1 MNHVTHRVGHM
12 VVMHSGEVPLMV
24 LSMGDGDM
32 SLMQSQMSWR
42 RDVIV
47 GFEE

>member
-1 MNHVTHRVGHM
+1 MNHVTHRVGHL
-12 VVMHSGEVPLMV
+12 VAMHIGGVPLAV

-32 SLMQSQMSWR
+32 SLMQSQMRFR
-42 RDVIV
+42 RDVVV